1 MNKLYLWDLA
11 GQYQTLMA
19 SLVECDELAPEVLQQ
34 IEAMEGALQEKLIGC
49 AHVVMNMESAA
60 MAIQDAAAKQ
70 QARGQR
76 LAERAKQL
84 RQYMLSHARAT
95 GIKRIEHTDFVLKI
109 VNNTPSVI
117 IDDPRQIPASFMRT
131 PEPEP
136 PPQPVPDK
144 PALAKAL
151 KEGIEVPGAHLF
163 RGQRID
169 ISL

>member
-1 MNKLYLWDLA
+1 MNSLALWELSSQHQALA
-11 GQYQTLMA
+11 TLMESDDLPGEVIRDTIESLEGDIHFKAVGCGHVIMNLEAA
-19 SLVECDELAPEVLQQ
+19 S
-34 IEAMEGALQEKLIGC
+34 I
-49 AHVVMNMESAA
+49 
-60 MAIQDAAAKQ
+60 AIADAAAKQ
-70 QARGQR
+70 LVRSQR
-76 LAERAKQL
+76 LAKRAASL
-84 RQYMLSHARAT
+84 RAYLQFHLEVC
-95 GIKRIEHTDFVLKI
+95 GISKIEHTDFVLRL

-117 IDDPRQIPASFMRT
+117 IDDPRQIPVEFMRT